1 MADSSSRR
9 SALPR
14 PQVGLDTRIVM
25 DRAVVD
31 LADRRLLATL
41 DPSTQLHL
49 LASLVAQAES
59 WLGEQVAAARED
71 GASWAVIGRLLDVT
85 ATEARQRYG
94 ARPATSRPA
103 RQLTADRHADR
114 RLPLG

>member
-1 MADSSSRR
+1 MADSPSRL

-14 PQVGLDTRIVM
+14 PEVGLDTRIVM

-31 LADRRLLATL
+31 LAHRRFLATL

-49 LASLVAQAES
+49 LASLVAQADAS
-59 WLGEQVAAARED
+59 LREQVTVARED
-71 GASWAVIGRLLDVT
+71 PASWSAIGRLLGLT
-85 ATEARQRYG
+85 ATVARQRYG

-103 RQLTADRHADR
+103 RPAPDRHADR